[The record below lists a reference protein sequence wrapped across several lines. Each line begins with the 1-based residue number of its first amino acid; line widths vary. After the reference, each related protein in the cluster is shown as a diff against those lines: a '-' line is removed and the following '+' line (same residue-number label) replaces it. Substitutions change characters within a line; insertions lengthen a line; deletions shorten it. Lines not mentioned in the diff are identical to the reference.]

1 MSDVMPARARTA
13 LSALRARLR
22 LPHGWG
28 DAVRQVAIWVA
39 VDAFYEVVRG
49 LTEGSDAT
57 ALANGRAVVDIER
70 ATGTFFEVDL
80 QHALLPHG
88 WVIDIAN
95 FLYMN
100 AHLLVCTAFLTWLYL
115 RRNETFYFV
124 RNMFIAGMA
133 LACVVH
139 AVLPTAPPRL
149 LTQYGF
155 VDTIQRFAH
164 VNQDSGAISALINKY
179 AAVPS
184 MHVGFA
190 LIVGVTAAALARRR
204 WVKAAA
210 ACYPLLMLFVVLST
224 ANHFWLDGLAGAAVA
239 GVAALLARGP
249 LTALRPDV
257 WGWRVAHGEHERER
271 GPAPARA

>member
-1 MSDVMPARARTA
+1 MSGFMRRRASST
-13 LSALRARLR
+13 LSALRAVFR
-22 LPHGWG
+22 LPHGWV

-39 VDAFYEVVRG
+39 VDLFYEVVRG

-70 ATGTFFEVDL
+70 TTGTFFEVDL
-80 QHALLPHG
+80 QQAVLPHA
-88 WVIDIAN
+88 WIIDTAD

-100 AHLLVCTAFLTWLYL
+100 AHLLVCTGFLTWLYL

-139 AVLPTAPPRL
+139 AILPTAPPRL
-149 LTQYGF
+149 LPQYGF

-164 VNQDSGAISALINKY
+164 VNQDSGAIASLVNKY

-204 WVKAAA
+204 WLKVVF
-210 ACYPLLMLFVVLST
+210 ACYPLLVLFVVMVT
-224 ANHFWLDGLAGAAVA
+224 GNHFWFDGLAGAAVA
-239 GVAALLARGP
+239 GVCALLARGP

-257 WGWRVAHGEHERER
+257 WAWRVAPRERER
-271 GPAPARA
+271 GPTPARV

>member
-1 MSDVMPARARTA
+1 MRRRAPSI
-13 LSALRARLR
+13 LSALRAVFR
-22 LPHGWG
+22 LPHGWV
-28 DAVRQVAIWVA
+28 DAARQVAIWVA
-39 VDAFYEVVRG
+39 VDIFYEIVRG

-80 QHALLPHG
+80 QQAVLPHAWIVDTG
-88 WVIDIAN
+88 D

-100 AHLLVCTAFLTWLYL
+100 AHLLVCTGFLTWLYL
-115 RRNETFYFV
+115 RRNESFYFV
-124 RNMFIAGMA
+124 RNMFITGMA

-139 AVLPTAPPRL
+139 AILPTAPPRL

-164 VNQDSGAISALINKY
+164 VNQDSGAIAALVNKY

-190 LIVGVTAAALARRR
+190 LIVGITAAALARRR
-204 WVKAAA
+204 WAKVVF
-210 ACYPLLMLFVVLST
+210 ACYPMLVLFVVIVT
-224 ANHFWLDGLAGAAVA
+224 GNHFWFDGLAGAAVA
-239 GVAALLARGP
+239 GLSALLARGP

-257 WGWRVAHGEHERER
+257 WAWRVGPRERER
-271 GPAPARA
+271 GPAPAQV

>member
-1 MSDVMPARARTA
+1 MSGFMRRRASSA
-13 LSALRARLR
+13 LSALRDRFH
-22 LPHGWG
+22 LPHGWP
-28 DAVRQVAIWVA
+28 DAVRQIGIWVV
-39 VDAFYEVVRG
+39 VDGFYEVVRG
-49 LTEGSDAT
+49 LTEGSDVT
-57 ALANGRAVVDIER
+57 ALANGRTVVDIEQ
-70 ATGTFFEVDL
+70 ATGTFFEADL
-80 QHALLPHG
+80 QHAVLPHA
-88 WVIDIAN
+88 WLIDAAD
-95 FLYMN
+95 FFYMN

-139 AVLPTAPPRL
+139 ALLPTAPPRL

-164 VNQDSGAISALINKY
+164 VNQDGGAISALVNKY

-204 WVKAAA
+204 WAKVAFAL
-210 ACYPLLMLFVVLST
+210 YPLLMLFVVLVT
-224 ANHFWLDGLAGAAVA
+224 GNHFWFDGLAGAAVA
-239 GVAALLARGP
+239 GTAALLARGP

-257 WGWRVAHGEHERER
+257 WAWRVAPAERER
-271 GPAPARA
+271 GPAPARV

>member
-1 MSDVMPARARTA
+1 MSGFMARRAS
-13 LSALRARLR
+13 SALALLRAPFR
-22 LPHGWG
+22 LPHGWV
-28 DAVRQVAIWVA
+28 DAARQVAIWVA

-57 ALANGRAVVDIER
+57 ALANGRAVVSIEQ

-80 QHALLPHG
+80 QRAVLPHA
-88 WVIDIAN
+88 WIAHIAD

-115 RRNETFYFV
+115 RRNESFYFV
-124 RNMFIAGMA
+124 RNMFIAGMG

-139 AVLPTAPPRL
+139 AILPTAPPRL

-155 VDTIQRFAH
+155 IDTIQRFAH
-164 VNQDSGAISALINKY
+164 VDQDSGAISSLVNKY

-204 WVKAAA
+204 WAKVAF
-210 ACYPLLMLFVVLST
+210 ACYPLLVLFVVIVT
-224 ANHFWLDGLAGAAVA
+224 GNHFWLDGLAGAAVA
-239 GVAALLARGP
+239 GLAALLARGP

-257 WGWRVAHGEHERER
+257 WAWRVARREHEG
-271 GPAPARA
+271 GPATARI

>member
-1 MSDVMPARARTA
+1 MPRRASSA
-13 LSALRARLR
+13 LSSLRACFR
-22 LPHGWG
+22 LPHGWP

-80 QHALLPHG
+80 QQAVLPHT
-88 WVIDIAN
+88 WIIHTAD

-100 AHLLVCTAFLTWLYL
+100 AHLLVCTGFLTWLYL

-124 RNMFIAGMA
+124 RNMFIAGMG

-139 AVLPTAPPRL
+139 AILPTAPPRL
-149 LTQYGF
+149 LPQYGF

-164 VNQDSGAISALINKY
+164 VNQDSGAISSLVNKY

-204 WVKAAA
+204 RTKVLF
-210 ACYPLLMLFVVLST
+210 ACYPLLVLFVVMVT
-224 ANHFWLDGLAGAAVA
+224 GNHFWLDGLAGAAVA
-239 GVAALLARGP
+239 GVCALLARGP

-257 WGWRVAHGEHERER
+257 WAWRVAPREREH
-271 GPAPARA
+271 GPAPARV